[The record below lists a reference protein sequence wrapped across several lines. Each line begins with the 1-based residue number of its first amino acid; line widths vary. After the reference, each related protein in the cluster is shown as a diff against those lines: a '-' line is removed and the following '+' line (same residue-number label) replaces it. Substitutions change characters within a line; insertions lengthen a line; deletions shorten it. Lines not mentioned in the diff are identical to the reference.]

1 MFGRQLMFSRIAGL
15 GLLLLGGRRT
25 LVAQASVL
33 SGTIARDS
41 AGTAVAGAE
50 VLLPALK
57 RSAMTNDAGAFRL
70 EKLPAGRYEVI
81 VRHIGFEPLIDT
93 VQLDQGTQVDRRFL
107 LIEKPAALEP
117 TVTTAPERKYIA
129 PALRDFEER
138 RRQGFG
144 HFITDEEL
152 RKDESRDMANII
164 LGHMPG
170 LTRFRVPND
179 GQGGHGQTYIGTTRK
194 CGDGPAFLS
203 CRSGG
208 SYCPVTLYVDGVVVF
223 NSANNKSTADIPD
236 LMLFRGADYAGIEY
250 YAGGASM
257 PTKFNFTSSGCGVLL
272 LWSRER

>member
-1 MFGRQLMFSRIAGL
+1 MLRRQMMFSRIAGFA
-15 GLLLLGGRRT
+15 LLLLGGRRT

-57 RSAMTNDAGAFRL
+57 RSATTNDAGAFRL
-70 EKLPAGRYEVI
+70 EKLPAGRYEVM
-81 VRHIGFEPLIDT
+81 VRHVGFEPLIDT
-93 VQLDQGTQVDRRFL
+93 VQFDQGSHVDRRFL
-107 LIEKPAALEP
+107 LTEKPAHLEP

-129 PALRDFEER
+129 PALREFEER

-164 LGHMPG
+164 IGHLPG
-170 LTRFRVPND
+170 LARFRVPND
-179 GQGGHGQTYIGTTRK
+179 GQGGHGQTYIGTARK

-236 LMLFRGADYAGIEY
+236 LTLFRAADYAGIEY